1 MGPMEWIVDV
11 VLLLIAVAAVIGGW
25 RRGLLVTAA
34 SLVGLAA
41 GAWLATFAVPP
52 VVEWAAANAG
62 LNGTVQRMIVAAV
75 ALLLCLA
82 IGVTVLTLIAS
93 LIRRAVG
100 VLRIARG
107 LDSIGGAVLGFATWA
122 VAVWLVAGFLQTT
135 AFPPAQ
141 QLTASSQVVSTLN
154 RISPVPPS
162 TVLGALGDALDTVGF
177 PQVFADGVEVIQGT
191 QAPDPSVPDAVNA
204 ASPSIVRV
212 LSSAAQCSGGAE
224 GTGWVVA
231 EDRVITN
238 AHVVAGS
245 DQLVV
250 QIGGVGEQKPATLV
264 AFDPETDLA
273 VLDVPGLGVAPLT
286 LGTELAASD
295 AAYVAG
301 YPENGPYDIGAARI
315 RQVLQATGLDI
326 YSQNEVSREIYALRG
341 IVRPGNSGG
350 PLLDSAGQVVGVVF
364 ARSTTDAETG
374 YALTL
379 DQIAPMLQQVGST
392 TPVSSGGCATR

>member
-1 MGPMEWIVDV
+1 MEWIVDV

-41 GAWLATFAVPP
+41 GAWLATSAVPP

-250 QIGGVGEQKPATLV
+250 QIGGVGEHKPATLV

-392 TPVSSGGCATR
+392 TPVASGGCATR